1 MTMARDEVSSC
12 DILIVGAG
20 LAGLA
25 AARSLQQAGR
35 QVQVIEARDR
45 IGGRVSHAPFAGGM
59 VELGA
64 YRLQGKEH
72 NPLTE
77 LFARADME
85 LRPEDSGQFRLFQ
98 GRQRLDAE
106 TLRRER
112 GRLRRALWHWNRN
125 LRDLLPGEDLARAVR
140 RYLLA
145 RHGKDANP
153 LIWEVYRDQW
163 AAETG
168 ADPEQLSMALFL
180 QHEDGDD
187 NLLPQGGMSLLLPL
201 LAESLPIRLKQRV
214 HTIDWSS
221 SLIKVHCDDH
231 SYHARRVILTVPLGL
246 LKRGAIVFEPSL
258 PQPHRE
264 AIDAIGWG
272 ILNKV
277 ILAYEHKF
285 WPDDVFQWVLFDDHT
300 AEPYCF
306 TNSIDP
312 AANLL
317 TVFLGG
323 ERAQRLEALSDATIA
338 AMLTARLRHCMGSAI
353 PDPQALLVTRWGSDP
368 FALGAY
374 SHLGPGARGDE
385 MATLAT
391 PVDERLFFAGEAT
404 SQRSYATAHGA
415 YLSGLRAA
423 SDVLDLDR
431 ADAT

>member
-1 MTMARDEVSSC
+1 MTITRDEASAC

-35 QVQVIEARDR
+35 QVLVIEARDR
-45 IGGRVSHAPFAGGM
+45 IGGRVCHAPFAGGM

-64 YRLQGKEH
+64 YRLQDRQH
-72 NPLTE
+72 NPLVD
-77 LFARADME
+77 LFAKADLD
-85 LRPEDSGQFRLFQ
+85 LRPEEPGGFRLFQ

-112 GRLRRALWHWNRN
+112 GRLRRALWHWSRN
-125 LRDLLPGEDLARAVR
+125 LHELLPGEDLARAVR

-153 LIWEVYRDQW
+153 LVWEVYRDQW
-163 AAETG
+163 AAEAG

-180 QHEDGDD
+180 QHEDSDD

-201 LAESLPIRLKQRV
+201 LAESLPIRLNQRV
-214 HTIDWSS
+214 HTIDWSGNQV
-221 SLIKVHCDDH
+221 KVHCDGQ
-231 SYHARRVILTVPLGL
+231 SYQARRLILTVPLGL

-258 PQPHRE
+258 PQLQRE

-272 ILNKV
+272 LLNKV
-277 ILAYEHKF
+277 ILAYERKF
-285 WPDDVFQWVLFDDHT
+285 WTDEVFQWVLFDDHT

-312 AANLL
+312 ESTLL

-323 ERAQRLEALSDATIA
+323 ERARRLETMPDATIA
-338 AMLTARLRHCMGSAI
+338 AMLTARLRHCMGPTV
-353 PDPQALLVTRWGSDP
+353 PDPQAVLVTRWGSDP
-368 FALGAY
+368 HALGAY

-385 MATLAT
+385 MAALAT

-404 SQRSYATAHGA
+404 IQRSYATAHGA

-423 SDVLDLDR
+423 RDVLDLDR
-431 ADAT
+431 A